1 MTETSQSGKNSSMPW
16 LRNFLRLQ
24 QRFVFIGVIIYA
36 FFAALKVQAPFTII
50 MTAILCVG
58 NVIGPLQE
66 ACKPIYEHRPFPW
79 NWLLLLPT
87 LAVTGLL
94 SALAS
99 TAIVRWVFDGTPRFW
114 GFFEAMAPLM
124 ILVSAGMGVASYLL
138 EQTQAKLK
146 EKNLQLT
153 QEVEKGSTA
162 LKQKDQELDRALEI
176 QRDLLPK
183 SLPQLPG
190 VQIDGA
196 WQPART
202 VGGDYYDVI
211 LLDDKRLGI
220 CIGDVSGKGIT
231 AALLMANLQASFR
244 AFATPDAAPAVVCT
258 KLNDFLCGN
267 TGSDKFIS
275 FFYAVLDVENLT
287 LTYVNAGHCPVLLMK
302 KTGQAQFLRSEG
314 VVLGIIPEW
323 TYADAV
329 AQLSSGD
336 KLVMCTD
343 GVLEAANQQAVEF
356 GEQRLVHSAQG
367 SDGSAQLIQKKIMND
382 VSVFCASNFHDDAT
396 LLVVAI
402 K

>member
-1 MTETSQSGKNSSMPW
+1 MPW
-16 LRNFLRLQ
+16 VREFLKLQ

-36 FFAALKVQAPFTII
+36 FFAALRVPAPFTII
-50 MTAILCVG
+50 MTAVLCVG
-58 NVIGPLQE
+58 NVVGPLQQ
-66 ACKPIYEHRPFPW
+66 ASRPIYEHRPFPW
-79 NWLLLLPT
+79 NWILFFPT
-87 LAVTGLL
+87 VLANGLL
-94 SALAS
+94 TALAT
-99 TAIVRWVFDGTPRFW
+99 TAIVRWVFAGTPSYW
-114 GFFEAMAPLM
+114 AFFNEMAPLM
-124 ILVSAGMGVASYLL
+124 ILVSVVLVAGTYLN
-138 EQTQAKLK
+138 EQVQGKLR
-146 EKNLQLT
+146 EKNLQLA

-162 LKQKDQELDRALEI
+162 LKQKEQELDRALEI

-190 VQIDGA
+190 VDIDGA

-211 LLDDKRLGI
+211 QLDTTRLGF

-244 AFATPDAAPAVVCT
+244 AFATPDATPASVCT

-275 FFYAVLDVENLT
+275 FFYGVLDVENLT

-302 KTGQAQFLRSEG
+302 KTGRAEFLRSEG

-323 TYADAV
+323 TYSDAL
-329 AQLSSGD
+329 ARLSSGD
-336 KLVMCTD
+336 KLVLCTD

-356 GEQRLVHSAQG
+356 GEQRLVQSAQG
-367 SDGSAQLIQKKIMND
+367 TDGSAQLIQKKIMND
-382 VSVFCASNFHDDAT
+382 VTLFCLSNFHDDAT

-402 K
+402 R